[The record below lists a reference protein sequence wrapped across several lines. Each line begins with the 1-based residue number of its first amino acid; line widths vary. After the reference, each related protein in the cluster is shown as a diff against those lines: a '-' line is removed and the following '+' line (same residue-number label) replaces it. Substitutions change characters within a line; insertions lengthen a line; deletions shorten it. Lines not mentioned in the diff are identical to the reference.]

1 MKDENT
7 GKRIIP
13 VILILGIWLMLAQ
26 TVAAAQGTELTLT
39 VWQEFE
45 LLDQNTAKF
54 NNTGTYQ
61 FSPVSPEA
69 PMPEGSKKEGFLF
82 SLKGSREKQEI
93 PLKFRENGTFVYT
106 LLQTTEDRKNYSYD
120 RNVYTITVYVRSS
133 EKGETVSQV
142 IVENKSG
149 EKCGEIKFQNSFK
162 GKEKPVSPVEEN
174 HSSRKDSVK
183 TLDSSNVGFWLI
195 LGAASLTAGLYLWL
209 IKRTHRE

>member
-1 MKDENT
+1 MKAEKT

-26 TVAAAQGTELTLT
+26 TASAAQGTELTIT

-45 LLDQNTAKF
+45 LLDQDTSKF

-93 PLKFRENGTFVYT
+93 PLKFNKNGIFVYT

-120 RNVYTITVYVRSS
+120 RNVYTVTVYVGSS
-133 EKGETVSQV
+133 EKGGTVSQV
-142 IVENKSG
+142 IVENKNG
-149 EKCGEIKFQNSFK
+149 EKCGEIKFHNSFK
-162 GKEKPVSPVEEN
+162 GKEKPVSPLEKN
-174 HSSRKDSVK
+174 HVSRKDSVK
-183 TLDSSNVGFWLI
+183 TSDSSNVRFWLM
-195 LGAASLTAGLYLWL
+195 LSAASLTAGLYLWL
-209 IKRTHRE
+209 IKRTHKK